1 MSTFA
6 IHFEQMGKK
15 QNGFTLIEL
24 MIVVA
29 IIGILAAI
37 AIPQFAAYRMQ
48 SFNSAAVSDVVNLQ
62 KSQVTFFYEWSVF
75 GTSQIAAVAG
85 FPAGTLL
92 TGPGSITT
100 GISSNNQFMQISLSN
115 MVSLISDVGA
125 LGHAF
130 TASGKHISGNRAF
143 AIESDTSATFFLE
156 DATTVA
162 GSIWIT
168 DAGANPPAT
177 TAVDLP
183 GATTWRAM

>member
-1 MSTFA
+1 MNSEHMRKT
-6 IHFEQMGKK
+6 

-37 AIPQFAAYRMQ
+37 AVPQFSTYRMR

-75 GTSQIAAVAG
+75 GTSQVAAVAG
-85 FPAGTLL
+85 FPPGALL
-92 TGPGSITT
+92 TGPGGITT
-100 GISSNNQFMQISLSN
+100 GISSNNQFMLISLSS

-125 LGHAF
+125 LGQAF
-130 TASGKHISGNRAF
+130 TASGKHTSGNRAF

-156 DATTVA
+156 NATTAA

-168 DAGANPPAT
+168 DAGTNPPAT

-183 GATTWRAM
+183 GATAWRAM